1 MPFLHFETS
10 EGYDRMFEVISEIK
24 REKEK
29 VKPKVKVNEEKK
41 EKEKEMWK
49 KTRQMKDKPSKK
61 EAEKEQ
67 AAGKER
73 EESLTR
79 EGKSSLEDGGKGEGP
94 GGDVGNE
101 GLGDLLS
108 TGEKVEARQEAFHSA
123 TNTQDELSM
132 HMWPM
137 LEAPGTWAISSW
149 ASWASSTS
157 TRWKMCTRTDRMV
170 GRRPKL

>member
-1 MPFLHFETS
+1 
-10 EGYDRMFEVISEIK
+10 MFEVISEIK

-94 GGDVGNE
+94 GSDVGNE

-137 LEAPGTWAISSW
+137 LEAPRTWAISSW

-157 TRWKMCTRTDRMV
+157 TRWKVCTRTDRMV